1 MSAAIG
7 FVGLGQMGLPML
19 ANLAAKGR
27 TVHAFDLGERAR
39 ASAAALGN
47 VKVADS
53 ILGLA
58 REIDIL
64 ILMLPDSTVVDRLL
78 WDDGVADAL
87 KAGSLVVDMGSSH
100 PMNTRTNA
108 TRLAALGVGLVDA
121 PVSGGVKRAVSATL
135 SIMIGGETG
144 DVEKARPILSDLGA
158 ALVHV
163 GASGSGHAIKA
174 LNNFVSASGM
184 AATCEALV
192 AAERFGIDPSV
203 ANQVLNSSTGKNN
216 TTENKVEA
224 FMLNGRFDSGF
235 AMSLMCKDLRTARS
249 LMQAIDARHMFAD
262 CCTRLWEAAETA
274 LPRGADHT
282 ALYRYVEQDAAN
294 DA

>member
-1 MSAAIG
+1 MSGAIG
-7 FVGLGQMGLPML
+7 FVGLGQMGMPML

-27 TVHAFDLGERAR
+27 TIRAFDLSEPAR
-39 ASAAALGN
+39 VSAAALDN
-47 VKVADS
+47 VQVAGT
-53 ILGLA
+53 ILELA
-58 REIDIL
+58 RETDVL

-78 WDDGVADAL
+78 WNEGVADAL
-87 KAGSLVVDMGSSH
+87 RPGSLIVDMGSSH
-100 PMNTRTNA
+100 PMNTRANA
-108 TRLAALGVGLVDA
+108 RRLAALGVGLVDA

-135 SIMIGGETG
+135 SIMIGGETA
-144 DVEKARPILSDLGA
+144 DVEKVRSILSDLGA
-158 ALVHV
+158 TLVHV

-184 AATCEALV
+184 AATCEALA
-192 AAERFGIDPSV
+192 AAERFGIDPSI
-203 ANQVLNSSTGKNN
+203 ANQVFNSSTGKNN

-249 LMQAIDARHMFAD
+249 LMQAIDAKHAFAD
-262 CCTRLWEAAETA
+262 CCTRLWEAAESA

-282 ALYRYVEQDAAN
+282 ALYRYVGRDAAN
-294 DA
+294 DD